1 MSASL
6 CTEYLNI
13 CLNHILLRI
22 IACYILLSIPID
34 KQLFFCDFD
43 FYRFPISIDNKRLI
57 ISIVSD
63 YPSIRYASAYWIF
76 VRTTPIKQGSLPTS
90 GVGSTLF
97 GRVRCSYSKNT
108 DQKFPKFWDH
118 GSQKMCTNRD
128 HFILH

>member
-1 MSASL
+1 MPSSKRFRVSASS
-6 CTEYLNI
+6 CAEYLNI

-22 IACYILLSIPID
+22 IACYILLSIAID

-97 GRVRCSYSKNT
+97 GRVRCSYSEYGSKISQILGSRIAKNVY
-108 DQKFPKFWDH
+108 K
-118 GSQKMCTNRD
+118 
-128 HFILH
+128 